1 MRSLGV
7 RSASSRR
14 TVVAMLVAGFACTA
28 VSVQAQD
35 APAPA
40 AAPAAQEAAPPDPFK
55 FTTDAAVMTFY
66 VKADQTSTFEN
77 IWSLMRGAAVGST
90 NPAHKAVGDSVKL
103 YRAAGDPTEN
113 GVAYFVV
120 ADPVDKALSY
130 SPVFFLFETGAF
142 EDATARKHLADLQ
155 AALNG
160 VVPVGVTYAAAP
172 VAPPPLAAPAAP
184 APAAPAAPPAQ

>member
-1 MRSLGV
+1 
-7 RSASSRR
+7 
-14 TVVAMLVAGFACTA
+14 VVAILVAGFACTA

-40 AAPAAQEAAPPDPFK
+40 AAPAAPAAQEAAPPPDPFK

-66 VKADQTSTFEN
+66 VKAEQTSTFEN
-77 IWSLMRGAAVGST
+77 IWSLMRGAAAAST
-90 NPAHKAVGDSVKL
+90 NPAHKAVGESVKL

-142 EDATARKHLADLQ
+142 EDAAARKHLADLQ

-160 VVPVGVTYAAAP
+160 VVPVGVNRAAAP
-172 VAPPPLAAPAAP
+172 VAPPPLPAPAAP
-184 APAAPAAPPAQ
+184 TVPAAPAAPPAQ